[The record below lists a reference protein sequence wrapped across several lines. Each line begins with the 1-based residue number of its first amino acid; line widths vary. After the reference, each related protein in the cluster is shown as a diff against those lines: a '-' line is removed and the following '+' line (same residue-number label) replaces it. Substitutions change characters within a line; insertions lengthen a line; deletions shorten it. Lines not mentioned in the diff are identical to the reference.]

1 MNRILAAIVAFV
13 VWSAAMAAVGW
24 EFRDSRA
31 DIKQLRTDLEF
42 ASAANDALVET
53 LDAERAKAA
62 ELADIAAKYEQEKTD
77 AQAAADRTIADL
89 RAGNVRLQN
98 RWAGCPAVPKA
109 PATSGQP
116 DGATDD
122 RAESAGRIVRAAAEC
137 DAQIRGLQAVVTADR
152 ARP

>member
-1 MNRILAAIVAFV
+1 MNRALAAIVAFV

-53 LDAERAKAA
+53 LETERAHAA
-62 ELADIAAKYEQEKTD
+62 DLARIAATYEQDKID
-77 AQAAADRTIADL
+77 AQAAADRVVSDL
-89 RAGNVRLQN
+89 RAHNLRLQN
-98 RWAGCPAVPKA
+98 RWAGCPAVPQ
-109 PATSGQP
+109 ATPTAGQP
-116 DGATDD
+116 DAAADD

-137 DAQIRGLQAVVTADR
+137 DATVRGLQAIVLADR
-152 ARP
+152 ATP